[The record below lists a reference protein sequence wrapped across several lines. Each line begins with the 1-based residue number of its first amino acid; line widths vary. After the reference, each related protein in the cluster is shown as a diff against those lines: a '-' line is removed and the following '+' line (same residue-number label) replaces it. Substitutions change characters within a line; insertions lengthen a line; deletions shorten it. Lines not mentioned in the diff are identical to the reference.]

1 MCNFANLMKID
12 ATEQIYLEKA
22 QQLCAADEQCTATV
36 MRKLADWGCPLTSA
50 PKIVNMLTAGG
61 YIDEYRYVCR
71 YCESKA
77 FHQKWGRIKITSM
90 LRQKHIAG
98 DVIAKG
104 IKVIDES
111 EYRKVL
117 DCVAQAKWKTYDKD
131 DDEDKNVSKLTAF
144 LLSRGYEL
152 DIIKD
157 VIKDIEQ

>member
-12 ATEQIYLEKA
+12 AKEQVFLEKA
-22 QQLCAADEQCTATV
+22 QQFCAADEQCTATV
-36 MRKLADWGCPLTSA
+36 MRKLVDWGCPATSTN
-50 PKIVNMLTAGG
+50 KIVTMLTAGG

-104 IKVIDES
+104 IKVIDDE

-117 DCVAQAKWKTYDKD
+117 LGVAQTKWRTYTGD
-131 DDEDKNVSKLTAF
+131 DDEKNVNKLTAF
-144 LLSRGYEL
+144 LMSRGYEL

>member
-1 MCNFANLMKID
+1 MKLE
-12 ATEQIYLEKA
+12 AKEQVYLEKA
-22 QQLCAADEQCTATV
+22 QQFCAADEQCTATV
-36 MRKLADWGCPLTSA
+36 MRKLVDWGCPQTSTG
-50 PKIVNMLTAGG
+50 KIVSILAADG

-104 IKVIDES
+104 IKVIDED
-111 EYRKVL
+111 EYKKVL
-117 DCVAQAKWKTYDKD
+117 EGVALNKWKTYSD
-131 DDEDKNVSKLTAF
+131 DDEKRVGKLNAF
-144 LLSRGYEL
+144 LQSRGYEPE
-152 DIIKD
+152 IIRE

>member
-1 MCNFANLMKID
+1 MKID
-12 ATEQIYLEKA
+12 ANEQFYLEKA
-22 QQLCAADEQCTATV
+22 QQFCADDEQCTASV
-36 MRKLADWGCPLTSA
+36 MRKLADWGCPMTSA

-90 LRQKHIAG
+90 LRQKHIPG

-104 IKVIDES
+104 IKVIDED

-117 DCVAQAKWKTYDKD
+117 EGVARVKWGTYTD
-131 DDEDKNVSKLTAF
+131 DDNEKNISRLTSF
-144 LLSRGYEL
+144 LLSRGYET

-157 VIKDIEQ
+157 VIKDFEQ

>member
-1 MCNFANLMKID
+1 MKID
-12 ATEQIYLEKA
+12 AKEQFFLEKA
-22 QQLCAADEQCTATV
+22 QQFCADDEQCVATV

-90 LRQKHIAG
+90 LRQKHIPG

-104 IKVIDES
+104 IKVIDEE
-111 EYRKVL
+111 EYLKVL
-117 DCVAQAKWKTYDKD
+117 DGVARTKWATYTD
-131 DDEDKNVSKLTAF
+131 DDQERNVSRLTAF

-152 DIIKD
+152 EIIKD

>member
-1 MCNFANLMKID
+1 MKID
-12 ATEQIYLEKA
+12 AKEQVFLEKA
-22 QQLCAADEQCTATV
+22 QQFCAADEQCTATV
-36 MRKLADWGCPLTSA
+36 MRKLVDWGCPATSTN
-50 PKIVNMLTAGG
+50 KIVTMLTAGG

-104 IKVIDES
+104 IKVIDDE

-117 DCVAQAKWKTYDKD
+117 LGVAQTKWRTYTGD
-131 DDEDKNVSKLTAF
+131 DDEKNVNKLTAF
-144 LLSRGYEL
+144 LMSRGYEL

>member
-1 MCNFANLMKID
+1 MKID
-12 ATEQIYLEKA
+12 AKEQFFLEKA
-22 QQLCAADEQCTATV
+22 QQFCADDEQCVATV

-90 LRQKHIAG
+90 LRQKHIPG

-104 IKVIDES
+104 IKVIDEE
-111 EYRKVL
+111 EYLKVL
-117 DCVAQAKWKTYDKD
+117 DGVARTKWATYTD
-131 DDEDKNVSKLTAF
+131 DDEERNVSRLTAF

-152 DIIKD
+152 EIIKD